1 MFFPFLDW
9 NPYNHKAPNCEGHFR
24 MHGQI
29 ALGVELK
36 FISSHPGTSPEDLSM
51 SGYQQQ
57 ESVQTSWAVKSSVKV
72 INLEWLSSSLLL
84 LLLSLFS
91 SINFIVL
98 VVINFIFYCFHRFSS
113 YVDQSIYELGL
124 ESFYSSGDGN
134 CFYNS
139 LSIVMSGHE
148 SNFEI
153 FRLGAAMY
161 GLAHY
166 DHIVDAV
173 RTISYFLCLLSAQ
186 F

>member
-1 MFFPFLDW
+1 
-9 NPYNHKAPNCEGHFR
+9 

-29 ALGVELK
+29 ALGGELK
-36 FISSHPGTSPEDLSM
+36 FISSHPGTCPEDLSM
-51 SGYQQQ
+51 SVYQQR
-57 ESVQTSWAVKSSVKV
+57 ESTQTSWVVKSSVKV
-72 INLEWLSSSLLL
+72 INLKQSSSSLLL

-91 SINFIVL
+91 FINFIVL

-139 LSIVMSGHE
+139 LSILMSGRE
-148 SNFEI
+148 SDSEI
-153 FRLGAAMY
+153 FRLGAATY
-161 GLAHY
+161 GHAHS

-173 RTISYFLCLLSAQ
+173 RTISYFLLCLLSLLVYK
-186 F
+186 FKHPCFMF